1 MRMYV
6 DLANRYVKTS
16 CRATR
21 AKQRPLLSAE
31 TENDTHDDT
40 DTDDPTH
47 TITHTIQMT
56 TGGSCLDANVQKA
69 IVVFIHVMSQQI
81 AQGKTF
87 QPRLLSWY
95 MSDRKAYRGC
105 LGTMMA
111 TTGATSSSH
120 HASKCAMIVDNIE
133 WLVQDVVLTFKSLT
147 AYINKSLQCEVLI
160 PQTIEAQRGVDEDDD
175 ELEEMRKGKRF
186 AAQCPTTALFPSAT
200 KRHQLR
206 LASTAW
212 RVPRFDQAFESTR
225 THASVT
231 VHEHLFNYVLMTSY
245 RLLSHKSRE
254 CAHFLYWHTF
264 QQYLQYRV
272 WNTITACRELQR
284 TSNTLKRLV
293 FVYVYTVLF
302 VPAMRKYANAYAAG
316 KGIFHTYPST
326 KHIVSNMREQLL
338 HKSFDELCATLFSES
353 TRMTRLQLLRNN
365 EQLANPVLP
374 TVLIR
379 TMNDCYL
386 TMAQLMEFLG
396 VSTILQAAAAGSPT
410 DPDYQE
416 ASAFVTRLVTPAVM
430 RQTSSTSDAP
440 FDERFCALSPLLP
453 MQKPA
458 IVRFLQST
466 YALNPDATLF
476 SETLL
481 DVITSQCDAE
491 GSTDP
496 PPGSALPED
505 GRWIDVY
512 HAPYPSSLC
521 RDMGYATRRTGDVG
535 AHSSM
540 LARQWKSAWKT
551 ARRTAASNGV

>member
-1 MRMYV
+1 M
-6 DLANRYVKTS
+6 
-16 CRATR
+16 
-21 AKQRPLLSAE
+21 
-31 TENDTHDDT
+31 
-40 DTDDPTH
+40 
-47 TITHTIQMT
+47 
-56 TGGSCLDANVQKA
+56 
-69 IVVFIHVMSQQI
+69 VFIHVMSQQI

-111 TTGATSSSH
+111 ATGATSSFH

-160 PQTIEAQRGVDEDDD
+160 PQTITAQTGADEDDD
-175 ELEEMRKGKRF
+175 ELEEIRKRTRP
-186 AAQCPTTALFPSAT
+186 ATQCPTRAVFPSAT
-200 KRHQLR
+200 KRQQLR

-212 RVPRFDQAFESTR
+212 RVPRFDQAFVSARTR
-225 THASVT
+225 KSVA
-231 VHEHLFNYVLMTSY
+231 VHEHLFNYVLMASY
-245 RLLSHKSRE
+245 RLLSRKSRE

-272 WNTITACRELQR
+272 WNTITACGELQR

-293 FVYVYTVLF
+293 FVYVYTVLLAP
-302 VPAMRKYANAYAAG
+302 VMRKYANDYAAG
-316 KGIFHTYPST
+316 KGLFHTYPST
-326 KHIVSNMREQLL
+326 KHIVSNMQEQLA
-338 HKSFDELCATLFSES
+338 HKSFDQLCATLFSES

-374 TVLIR
+374 TALIR

-396 VSTILQAAAAGSPT
+396 VSSILQAAAAGSPT
-410 DPDYQE
+410 DPDYQK

-430 RQTSSTSDAP
+430 QQTSSSHETP

-476 SETLL
+476 SETVL
-481 DVITSQCDAE
+481 DVITSECDAE

-496 PPGSALPED
+496 PPGSALPDD

-521 RDMGYATRRTGDVG
+521 RDMGYATRLTGDDAG
-535 AHSSM
+535 AHGM
-540 LARQWKSAWKT
+540 LARQWKSAWTT
-551 ARRTAASNGV
+551 ACRTATSNGV